1 MTVMAIN
8 TVFVVFRA
16 FQAGCCLK
24 VTYGEWFITI
34 FAAVSASTCTVVN
47 INNFLHLREI
57 IAFINQI
64 SKIKGKFLSKNTR
77 VWLVALEF
85 YFLKTFREFQEGF
98 LHYLVK
104 EIL

>member
-57 IAFINQI
+57 IGCRRRGCGDRPQ
-64 SKIKGKFLSKNTR
+64 FLSKNTR